1 MHTHNKGNFFILII
15 ILIILRAYVSMAG
28 DRDAETNAKMAR
40 VCPELA
46 SRYAK
51 YPLQRKVRSA
61 SLYVVGITVPNFGCD
76 DNSVYIINLMAD
88 PPDVS
93 YRSVVD

>member
-1 MHTHNKGNFFILII
+1 
-15 ILIILRAYVSMAG
+15 MAG

-76 DNSVYIINLMAD
+76 DNSVYIFNLMAD